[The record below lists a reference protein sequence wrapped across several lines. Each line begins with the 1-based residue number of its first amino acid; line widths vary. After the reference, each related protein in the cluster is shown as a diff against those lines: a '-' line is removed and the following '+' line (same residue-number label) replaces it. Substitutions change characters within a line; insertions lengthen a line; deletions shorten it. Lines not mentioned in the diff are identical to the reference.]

1 MQNSYKKGNN
11 DFLPIEDQKYSSFFQ
26 IHFLFAKYSTLEL
39 LGSICLPALINFSF
53 LNYRKNKIGIFF
65 HLHLLLMRRI
75 FLFIQQ

>member
-1 MQNSYKKGNN
+1 MT
-11 DFLPIEDQKYSSFFQ
+11 FFQ
-26 IHFLFAKYSTLEL
+26 LKTKNIYPSFKFIFFFAKYSTLEL